1 MKKVCLCITN
11 YNKEIYLERA
21 IRSCLSQI
29 QSEFIIE
36 IILVNDGSKLFNK
49 KKIKKEFPNIK
60 IISYKKNKGV
70 SYASNQ
76 ALKKTN
82 ADYFMR
88 VDADDFISIKTSMIL
103 VEFLNENSRFTFVY
117 GDICKILINGN
128 NRRLKRRYKKV
139 LLQHGA
145 GVMFRTKLLKKI
157 NGYNTKI
164 KNCED
169 FDLIMRMILNFGEG
183 YHLPIPYYRYYETKG
198 IHLSKLSNRKKYI
211 SLLNKKYE
219 KYL

>member
-1 MKKVCLCITN
+1 
-11 YNKEIYLERA
+11 
-21 IRSCLSQI
+21 
-29 QSEFIIE
+29 
-36 IILVNDGSKLFNK
+36 
-49 KKIKKEFPNIK
+49 
-60 IISYKKNKGV
+60 
-70 SYASNQ
+70 
-76 ALKKTN
+76 
-82 ADYFMR
+82 MR